1 MNLVA
6 MGILGFGLFLLYDI
20 NSIKWQVKWLNGL
33 FFLGC
38 LLIGVATTGVLWSV
52 RASLVVPTVER
63 IAWLLSAVFFFTL
76 LIYTL
81 FFALPFKKTYIAL
94 DAKRTVYDKGV
105 YALSRH
111 PGVLW
116 FAFFYISL
124 LGLFRH
130 PLVMTIAFL
139 FSLLN
144 LIYVFFQDIWTFPKM
159 FGDYLPY
166 CRGTPFMIP
175 SATSIRN
182 CFMTLN
188 HSRRDR

>member
-6 MGILGFGLFLLYDI
+6 LGVLGFGLFLLYDI
-20 NSIKWQVKWLNGL
+20 NRIKWQVKLFSGL

-38 LLIGVATTGVLWSV
+38 LLIGVATTGALWSV
-52 RASLVVPTVER
+52 RGSLVVPTLER
-63 IAWLLSAVFFFTL
+63 MASLLIAVFFFSL

-81 FFALPFKKTYIAL
+81 FFALPYKKTDISS
-94 DAKRTVYDKGV
+94 DVKRTVYDKGV

-124 LGLFRH
+124 FSLFRH

-144 LIYVFFQDIWTFPKM
+144 LIYAFFQDIWTFPKM
-159 FGDYLPY
+159 FDDYLPY
-166 CRGTPFMIP
+166 CRVTPFMIP
-175 SATSIRN
+175 NAASIRN